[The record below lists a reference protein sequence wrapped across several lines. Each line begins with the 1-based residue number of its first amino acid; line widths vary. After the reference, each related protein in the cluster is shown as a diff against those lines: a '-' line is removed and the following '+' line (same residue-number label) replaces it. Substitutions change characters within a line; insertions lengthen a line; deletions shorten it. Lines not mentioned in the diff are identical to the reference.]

1 MAAADSFAMKTAP
14 HKAPRRKVSKAS
26 LRAKPPVKC
35 PDFEKELKAIYG
47 NKTFDHLLVR
57 YDEAVF

>member
-1 MAAADSFAMKTAP
+1 MKTST
-14 HKAPRRKVSKAS
+14 HKAPRRKVSKGS
-26 LRAKPPVKC
+26 PRAKPPVKC

>member
-1 MAAADSFAMKTAP
+1 MKTAT